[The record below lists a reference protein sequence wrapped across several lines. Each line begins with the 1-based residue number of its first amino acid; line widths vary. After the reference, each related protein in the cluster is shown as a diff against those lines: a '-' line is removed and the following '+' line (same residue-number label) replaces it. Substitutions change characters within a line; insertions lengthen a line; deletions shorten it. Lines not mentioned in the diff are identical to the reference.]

1 VVEHR
6 QEILAALKAHQVI
19 VVVSD
24 TGSGKTT
31 QLPKMVAEAMGPEGG
46 RIGCTQPR
54 RIAAASVSK
63 RVAEEL
69 AVPLGGYVG
78 YQVRFEEKLSRE
90 TRIKFMTD
98 GILLAETQGDPLL
111 RQYQVLILDEAHER
125 SLNID
130 FLLGYLKRLLEK
142 RKDLKLVISS
152 ATLDAGSFAAFFTTD
167 GKPSPVIEA
176 PGRMF
181 PVAEFFLPPN
191 DDEDLP
197 QHVARAVD
205 MLSGLDPHSA
215 YLVAEEYQELKEGT
229 TGQFGGLGIE
239 VTMENGFIKVVSPID
254 DTPAQKAGI
263 KTGDLII
270 KIDDKPVKGMSLTD
284 SVKMMRGEPGS
295 KIVLTIVREGLE
307 APLKLTLSRDI
318 IKVKSVKS
326 RVLEKGYGYVRI
338 SSFQSGTGDALKDAL
353 AALKKENGGNLK
365 GLVLDLRNNPGGVLN
380 AAVEVSDA
388 FLKSGLIV
396 YTEGRIENSEMR
408 FNAAPDDLING
419 APIVVLINAGSA
431 SASEIVAGALQD
443 QKRAVIMGE
452 KSFGKGS
459 VQTILPTSNG
469 AAVKLTTARYYTPSG
484 RSIQAEGIEPDVTL
498 ARVKLETL
506 DKVDFTPVKEADLSH
521 HLQNGK
527 GAENKKKEA
536 SDNNKAILDVED
548 YSLHEALNLL
558 KGISIM
564 KK

>member
-1 VVEHR
+1 MLKKKTIFILSLGIMLGVFMGICGSVFAERTNTDVATDTEVLPYEDLRTFTEIFGRIKRDYVEP
-6 QEILAALKAHQVI
+6 
-19 VVVSD
+19 VSD
-24 TGSGKTT
+24 K
-31 QLPKMVAEAMGPEGG
+31 K
-46 RIGCTQPR
+46 
-54 RIAAASVSK
+54 
-63 RVAEEL
+63 
-69 AVPLGGYVG
+69 
-78 YQVRFEEKLSRE
+78 
-90 TRIKFMTD
+90 
-98 GILLAETQGDPLL
+98 
-111 RQYQVLILDEAHER
+111 
-125 SLNID
+125 
-130 FLLGYLKRLLEK
+130 LLE
-142 RKDLKLVISS
+142 
-152 ATLDAGSFAAFFTTD
+152 DAIRG
-167 GKPSPVIEA
+167 
-176 PGRMF
+176 
-181 PVAEFFLPPN
+181 
-191 DDEDLP
+191 
-197 QHVARAVD
+197 

-263 KTGDLII
+263 KAGDLII
-270 KIDDKPVKGMSLTD
+270 KLDDKPVKGMSLGD
-284 SVKMMRGEPGS
+284 AVKLMRGEPGS
-295 KIVLTIVREGLE
+295 KIVLTIVRESE
-307 APLKLTLSRDI
+307 ETPLKLTLARDI

-326 RVLEKGYGYVRI
+326 RILEKGYGYVRI
-338 SSFQSGTGDALKDAL
+338 SSFQSGTGDSLKEAL
-353 AALKKENGGNLK
+353 AALKKENGGALK

-408 FNAAPDDLING
+408 FNASPDDLIDG
-419 APIVVLINAGSA
+419 APIVVLINGGSA

-498 ARVKLETL
+498 ARVKLEAL
-506 DKVDFTPVKEADLSH
+506 GKADFSPVKESDLSG
-521 HLQNGK
+521 HLQSGK
-527 GAENKKKEA
+527 GAVTDKKDGLDK
-536 SDNNKAILDVED
+536 DKDKLDVAD

-558 KGISIM
+558 KGISII